1 MCVVC
6 RARFPQHELAR
17 VTRLPEAD
25 GGALTIDLPRP
36 GRRPRVGRGA
46 YIGARSACWQRDGL
60 VRRLSAALG
69 TALSD
74 EERARLAAMAGEAPE
89 SGPPPTCPLAGDGPK
104 DAPRGRRAP

>member
-6 RARFPQHELAR
+6 RARFPQPELAR

-46 YIGARSACWQRDGL
+46 YIGARAACWQRDGL
-60 VRRLSAALG
+60 ARRLSAALG
-69 TALSD
+69 TVLSD
-74 EERARLAAMAGEAPE
+74 EERARLAAMAGEVPE
-89 SGPPPTCPLAGDGPK
+89 SGPPPACPLATDGST
-104 DAPRGRRAP
+104 DAPRGRRAS

>member
-6 RARFPQHELAR
+6 RARFGQHELAR

-60 VRRLSAALG
+60 AKRLSAALG
-69 TALSD
+69 THLD
-74 EERARLAAMAGEAPE
+74 DDERARLAATADELPA
-89 SGPPPTCPLAGDGPK
+89 SGPPAACPLAVGSTV
-104 DAPRGRRAP
+104 APRGRRDA